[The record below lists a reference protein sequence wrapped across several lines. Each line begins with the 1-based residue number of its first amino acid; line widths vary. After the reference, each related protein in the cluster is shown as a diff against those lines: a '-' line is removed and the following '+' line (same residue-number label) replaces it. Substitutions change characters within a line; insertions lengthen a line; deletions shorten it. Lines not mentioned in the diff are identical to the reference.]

1 MKKPSTIKVPVKI
14 VSKLLE
20 PGKSMTRKQFIRLAS
35 KLDPV
40 LASMDPNSHKFNLR
54 LVSAQARFNKVLMDS
69 GLYLKSKDYYTRFNV
84 LERPAKEVGRYYGQ
98 SKTKQYLGKKLADGI
113 SKPKPLTHYF

>member
-40 LASMDPNSHKFNLR
+40 LSSMDPNSHRFNLR

-98 SKTKQYLGKKLADGI
+98 SKSKQYLGKKLADGI